1 MDVQLVLI
9 GVILSPA
16 RKQASMT
23 STNSV
28 RFEHTRPTW
37 SPGDAPAASSPRPM
51 AWVRRSSS
59 AHVTRWESSSNAGS
73 SGSRL
78 ANSAIIEGLPTAGTL
93 LVPAIHWAATIPFIA
108 DWISEAF
115 SEMPGPV

>member
-1 MDVQLVLI
+1 
-9 GVILSPA
+9 
-16 RKQASMT
+16 
-23 STNSV
+23 
-28 RFEHTRPTW
+28 
-37 SPGDAPAASSPRPM
+37 M

-59 AHVTRWESSSNAGS
+59 AHVNWWESSSNARS

-78 ANSAIIEGLPTAGTL
+78 ANFASTEGSPTAATL
-93 LVPAIHWAATIPFIA
+93 LVPAFHWAATIPFIA